1 MNSDIRLSVG
11 FWEHPKT
18 VKLTRR
24 LGLDGVRSLQI
35 LWLWATQNR
44 PDGVLSGMD
53 AEDIE
58 IAAKW
63 NGESTALYSVLTEL
77 RFVDTIPAS
86 DNHGQPVHVLHGW
99 SEHNSWQAESETRS
113 GESRL
118 KRLARSYP
126 DVHKALQE
134 AGCKAITGEEYQLVQ
149 QLYRSNT
156 AVDAIVV
163 QISTGRSTPFL
174 SLPSLT
180 KPKSKDRKQLA
191 PNPDGFRAESGTLV
205 CDKALAKERTSKKEP
220 PPRDDLSPYYLPVKS
235 PDMGEVAYL
244 KAENW
249 KTWVDTYG
257 EAFCM
262 ACLKGAYSWALS
274 NPAKAKTVSGV
285 HAYMNNWLKNEQNKP
300 GSSRASPPGRA
311 GFGRCSDVPGQDYGE
326 SDFGASGGRSA

>member
-1 MNSDIRLSVG
+1 MNTDIRLSVG

-18 VKLTRR
+18 VKLIRR
-24 LGLDGVRSLQI
+24 LGLEGVRSLQV

-44 PDGVLSGMD
+44 PDGVLSSMD

-63 NGESTALYSVLTEL
+63 SGEPTALYTVLTEL
-77 RFVDTIPAS
+77 RFIDTTNAS
-86 DNHGQPVHVLHGW
+86 DDSCQVVNLLHGW
-99 SEHNSWQAESETRS
+99 AEHNSWQADSETRS

-134 AGCKAITGEEYQLVQ
+134 AGCKAITGDEYQLVQ

-156 AVDAIVV
+156 AVDTIVV
-163 QISTGRSTPFL
+163 QISTGRSTPFP
-174 SLPSLT
+174 SLPFHT
-180 KPKSKDRKQLA
+180 KPKPKDRKQVA

-205 CDKALAKERTSKKEP
+205 CNKSLARERTTKKDP
-220 PPRDDLSPYYLPVKS
+220 PPRDDLTAYYLPVKS
-235 PDMGEVAYL
+235 PDMREVAYL

-257 EAFCM
+257 ESFCM
-262 ACLKGAYSWALS
+262 TCLNGAYSWALS

-285 HAYMNNWLKNEQNKP
+285 HAYFNNWLKNEQNKP
-300 GSSRASPPGRA
+300 GGSRASPPAAQGTLTRNMETTA
-311 GFGRCSDVPGQDYGE
+311 AVLAARQQRRQGT
-326 SDFGASGGRSA
+326 